1 MRLPRQIS
9 CLVALGQGPQ
19 RGLLGVSAAAAL
31 LLACSTGPD
40 GNQPG
45 GPVGPNGQAGST
57 GVGGSAPVV
66 DMPPVGY
73 DPKTLDPGH
82 VPVHRLTNTEY
93 NNSVGDL
100 LGTAL
105 RPADFF
111 QAQTGT
117 GFDNNAGPLTSI
129 TAANAIAYFDAAK
142 ALADDVF
149 KNPALK
155 AKVVTCTP
163 AGAGDTAC
171 ADTIIKA
178 FGRLAFR
185 RPLEASEVTQL
196 TARYSEAL
204 GMLGKDHEGAIAHVL
219 RIMLTSAPFLY
230 WIEIDPNIQAA
241 ATEKRP
247 LTGYELASRL
257 SYALWGSLPDTALLD
272 LAQGGTLTDPT
283 TLSAEVDRLLDDA
296 KGPRFVEAFF
306 NQWFH
311 IRNLGGHQVD
321 AELYPTWNE
330 TLREAMFADARGF
343 FTSFVSGGRPYSEFL
358 TAPLM
363 AGAGMAEIYAG
374 DPQGLR
380 KGFLGLP
387 AYLTAQSVP
396 TRTAP
401 TFRGKVV
408 LEAIQ
413 CTILTVPPDLVIPD
427 LETAGGAEE
436 TNIRKKL
443 EQHRASPD
451 CNACHQ
457 VLDPIG
463 LGLESFDAIGRY
475 RTMYENGD
483 PVDTSGSFGGTPF
496 DGLDQLIPILT
507 ADPHYKA
514 CPSEKILSY
523 ALRRGARSE
532 DTPYLEQLTTDWNAG
547 TVRDLVKR
555 LVLSD
560 AFRFRKLPQSAL

>member
-1 MRLPRQIS
+1 MRLPQQI
-9 CLVALGQGPQ
+9 Q
-19 RGLLGVSAAAAL
+19 RESPLGLLSFAAAAAL
-31 LLACSTGPD
+31 LIACSAD
-40 GNQPG
+40 GTPPG
-45 GPVGPNGQAGST
+45 GHGQAGST
-57 GVGGSAPVV
+57 GIGGGPIT
-66 DMPPVGY
+66 DMPPAGY
-73 DPKTLDPGH
+73 DPNTLDPGH

-100 LGTAL
+100 LGTTL

-129 TAANAIAYFDAAK
+129 TSTNAMAYFDAAK

-149 KNPALK
+149 QNAALK
-155 AKVVTCTP
+155 AKILTCTP
-163 AGAGDTAC
+163 AAAGDTAC

-178 FGRLAFR
+178 FGRQAFR
-185 RPLEASEVTQL
+185 RPLETTEVQQL
-196 TARYSEAL
+196 TARYTEAITT
-204 GMLGKDHEGAIAHVL
+204 LGKDHEGAVAHVV
-219 RIMLTSAPFLY
+219 RILLTSAPFLY
-230 WIEIDPNIQAA
+230 WIEVDPNVQAA
-241 ATEKRP
+241 ALEKRP
-247 LTGYELASRL
+247 LNGYELASRL

-272 LAQGGTLTDPT
+272 LAHSGSLTDLT
-283 TLSAEVDRLLDDA
+283 TLSAQVDRLLDDA
-296 KGPRFVEAFF
+296 KGPRFVQAFF
-306 NQWFH
+306 EQWFH

-321 AELYPTWNE
+321 ATLYPTWNE
-330 TLREAMFADARGF
+330 EMRAAMFADARSF
-343 FTSFVSGGRPYSEFL
+343 FGSFVSGGRPYSEFL
-358 TAPLM
+358 TAPLPQT
-363 AGAGMAEIYAG
+363 AGLSGIYQA
-374 DPQGLR
+374 DPPGLR

-408 LEAIQ
+408 LEAVH

-427 LETAGGAEE
+427 LETAGGADE
-436 TNIRKKL
+436 TNIREKL

-451 CNACHQ
+451 CAACHQ

-463 LGLESFDAIGRY
+463 LGLENFDAIGRY
-475 RTMYENGD
+475 RTAYENGD
-483 PVDTSGSFGGTPF
+483 PVDASGTFAGVPF
-496 DGLDQLIPILT
+496 NGLDQLIPILT
-507 ADPHYKA
+507 GDPKYQS
-514 CPSEKILSY
+514 CPSEKMLSY
-523 ALRRGARSE
+523 ALRRGLRGE

-555 LVLSD
+555 LVASD